1 MATLGYVFV
10 GLIGVGVV
18 GAAVAAGMS
27 VGDIKNEEDVVQP
40 AARAIS
46 EGGS

>member
-27 VGDIKNEEDVVQP
+27 VGDIK
-40 AARAIS
+40 RYMRMRKM
-46 EGGS
+46 